1 MLRPEEAVFGIPFHR
16 HLGFKLTGAATAVS
30 LATIALFAFFSIRS
44 QREHSIGE
52 VVRGAALFSSTI
64 ASSTRDL
71 MLEDQ
76 RHDAYRIM
84 ESIGRLKGIEKVRV
98 LNKEGRVMFST
109 NAKDIG
115 TSVDKDAEACTAC
128 HAAGQPLVAPT
139 TSARSRLFRSNGH
152 RVLGMVTPIYNEPA
166 CSTAACHAHPPEKH
180 VLGVVDIGIS
190 LKEID
195 ASLHTQS
202 LRLAGGALAAV
213 IVLAALVSAVARRI
227 VFRPVKELVEATQ
240 RVGHGDL
247 SATLAVRS
255 SDELGILAN
264 SFNEMNASLALTRR
278 DLEHLTNDLERQVED
293 RTAALRSA
301 HEVLARS
308 EKLASLG
315 QLSASIAHEIN
326 NPLAGILTFARLM
339 TRMLETGPPDDATRA
354 ACLKNLSL
362 IRRESER
369 CTVIVRNLLEFA
381 RVRPLELKVF
391 DPMRALEEALSLAAH
406 KMQIQNITVVKE
418 LEGTG
423 AVNADFGQLRQA
435 FMNILLNACDA
446 MPSGGTLTLTS
457 HFYSGSR
464 EVDISVVD
472 TGSGIPPELL
482 SKIFDPFFTTKEKG
496 TGLGLSVVYGIVE
509 KHGGSMRV
517 VSQPGQGTTMT
528 IRLPLAAEGG
538 AASAPSAASAA
549 PGPAAGT

>member
-1 MLRPEEAVFGIPFHR
+1 MDGPPGCRMLRLEEAVFGIPFHR
-16 HLGFKLTGAATAVS
+16 HLGFKLTGAAAAVS
-30 LATIALFAFFSIRS
+30 LATISLFAFLSIRS
-44 QREHSIGE
+44 QREQAIGE
-52 VVRGAALFSSTI
+52 VIRGAALFSNTI
-64 ASSTRDL
+64 ASSTRDF

-84 ESIGRLKGIEKVRV
+84 ESIGRLEGIEKVRV
-98 LNKEGRVMFST
+98 LNKEGRIMFST

-115 TSVDKDAEACTAC
+115 ASVDKDAEACTAC

-139 TSARSRLFRSNGH
+139 TSARSRLFLSNGH

-166 CSTAACHAHPPEKH
+166 CSTAACHAHPPDKH

-202 LRLAGGALAAV
+202 LRMAGGALAAV
-213 IVLAALVSAVARRI
+213 ILLAALVSAVARRI
-227 VFRPVKELVEATQ
+227 VFRPVAELVEATQ

-293 RTAALRSA
+293 RTAALKSA

-339 TRMLETGPPDDATRA
+339 IRMLETGPPDDATRA
-354 ACLKNLSL
+354 ACLKNLAL
-362 IRRESER
+362 IQRESER
-369 CTVIVRNLLEFA
+369 CTVIVRNLLDFA
-381 RVRPLELKVF
+381 RVRPLELTVF
-391 DPMRALEEALSLAAH
+391 NPVRALEEALSLAAH
-406 KMQIQNITVVKE
+406 KIQIQGITVVKK
-418 LEGTG
+418 LEGSG
-423 AVNADFGQLRQA
+423 VVNADFGQLRQA

-446 MPSGGTLTLTS
+446 TPTGGTLTLTS
-457 HFYSGSR
+457 HFFSGSR
-464 EVDISVVD
+464 EVDISVAD
-472 TGSGIPPELL
+472 TGPGIPPEIL
-482 SKIFDPFFTTKEKG
+482 SRIFDPFFTTKEKG

-517 VSQPGQGTTMT
+517 ESHAGQGTTMT
-528 IRLPLAAEGG
+528 IRLPLDAEDG
-538 AASAPSAASAA
+538 AAAA
-549 PGPAAGT
+549 T

>member
-1 MLRPEEAVFGIPFHR
+1 MDCPPGCRMLRLEEAVFGIPFHR
-16 HLGFKLTGAATAVS
+16 HLGFKLTGAAAAVS
-30 LATIALFAFFSIRS
+30 LATIALFAFLSIRS

-52 VVRGAALFSSTI
+52 VIRGAALFSSTI

-84 ESIGRLKGIEKVRV
+84 EAIGRLEGIEKVRV
-98 LNKEGRVMFST
+98 LNKEGRNMFRT
-109 NAKDIG
+109 
-115 TSVDKDAEACTAC
+115 
-128 HAAGQPLVAPT
+128 
-139 TSARSRLFRSNGH
+139 NGH

-195 ASLHTQS
+195 ASLHRQS
-202 LRLAGGALAAV
+202 LRMAGGALGAV
-213 IVLAALVSAVARRI
+213 IVLAALVSAAARRI
-227 VFRPVKELVEATQ
+227 VFRPVAELVEATQ

-264 SFNEMNASLALTRR
+264 SFNEMNASLARTRR

-326 NPLAGILTFARLM
+326 NPLAGF
-339 TRMLETGPPDDATRA
+339 
-354 ACLKNLSL
+354 
-362 IRRESER
+362 
-369 CTVIVRNLLEFA
+369 
-381 RVRPLELKVF
+381 
-391 DPMRALEEALSLAAH
+391 
-406 KMQIQNITVVKE
+406 
-418 LEGTG
+418 
-423 AVNADFGQLRQA
+423 
-435 FMNILLNACDA
+435 
-446 MPSGGTLTLTS
+446 
-457 HFYSGSR
+457 SR
-464 EVDISVVD
+464 SR
-472 TGSGIPPELL
+472 S
-482 SKIFDPFFTTKEKG
+482 S
-496 TGLGLSVVYGIVE
+496 
-509 KHGGSMRV
+509 
-517 VSQPGQGTTMT
+517 
-528 IRLPLAAEGG
+528 
-538 AASAPSAASAA
+538 
-549 PGPAAGT
+549 

>member
-1 MLRPEEAVFGIPFHR
+1 MFGIPFHR
-16 HLGFKLTGAATAVS
+16 HLGFKLTGAAAAVS
-30 LATIALFAFFSIRS
+30 LATIALFAFLSIRS

-52 VVRGAALFSSTI
+52 VIRGAALFSSTI

-84 ESIGRLKGIEKVRV
+84 ESIGRLEGIEKVRV
-98 LNKEGRVMFST
+98 LNKEGRIMFST
-109 NAKDIG
+109 NARDIG
-115 TSVDKDAEACTAC
+115 ASVDKDAEACTAC
-128 HAAGQPLVAPT
+128 HAAGQPIVAPT
-139 TSARSRLFRSNGH
+139 TSARSRLFRTNGH

-195 ASLHTQS
+195 ASLHRQS
-202 LRLAGGALAAV
+202 LRMAGGALGAV
-213 IVLAALVSAVARRI
+213 IVLAALVSAAARRI
-227 VFRPVKELVEATQ
+227 VFRPVAELVEATQ

-264 SFNEMNASLALTRR
+264 SFNEMNASLARTRR

-339 TRMLETGPPDDATRA
+339 IRMLETGPPDDATRA

-362 IRRESER
+362 IQRESER
-369 CTVIVRNLLEFA
+369 CTVIVRNLLDFA

-391 DPMRALEEALSLAAH
+391 DPVRALEEALSLAAH
-406 KMQIQNITVVKE
+406 KMQIQGITVVRRF
-418 LEGTG
+418 EGTG
-423 AVNADFGQLRQA
+423 QVNADFGQLRQA

-446 MPSGGTLTLTS
+446 MPAGGTLTLTS
-457 HFYSGSR
+457 HFFSGSR
-464 EVDISVVD
+464 EVDIGVTD
-472 TGSGIPPELL
+472 TGAGIAPDLL
-482 SKIFDPFFTTKEKG
+482 SRIFDPFFTTKEKG

-517 VSQPGQGTTMT
+517 TSSAGQGTTMT
-528 IRLPLAAEGG
+528 LRLPLAAEGG
-538 AASAPSAASAA
+538 AASAA
-549 PGPAAGT
+549 PAVAGPTAGT

>member
-1 MLRPEEAVFGIPFHR
+1 MLRLEEAVFGIPFHR
-16 HLGFKLTGAATAVS
+16 HLGFKLTGAAAAVS
-30 LATIALFAFFSIRS
+30 LATISLFAFLSIRS

-52 VVRGAALFSSTI
+52 VIRGAALFSSTI
-64 ASSTRDL
+64 ASSTRDF

-84 ESIGRLKGIEKVRV
+84 ESIGRLEGIEKVRV
-98 LNKEGRVMFST
+98 LNKEGRIMFST

-115 TSVDKDAEACTAC
+115 ASVDKDAEACTAC

-139 TSARSRLFRSNGH
+139 TSARSRLFLSNGH

-166 CSTAACHAHPPEKH
+166 CSTAACHAHPPDKH

-202 LRLAGGALAAV
+202 LRMAGGAFFAV
-213 IVLAALVSAVARRI
+213 ILLAALVSAVARRI
-227 VFRPVKELVEATQ
+227 VFRPVAELVEATQ

-255 SDELGILAN
+255 SDELGMLAN
-264 SFNEMNASLALTRR
+264 SFNEMNASLARTRR

-293 RTAALRSA
+293 RTAALKSA
-301 HEVLARS
+301 QEVLARS

-326 NPLAGILTFARLM
+326 NPLAGILTFAKLM
-339 TRMLETGPPDDATRA
+339 TRMLETGPPDDATREK
-354 ACLKNLSL
+354 CLRNLSL
-362 IRRESER
+362 IQRESER
-369 CTVIVRNLLEFA
+369 CTVIVRNLLDFA

-391 DPMRALEEALSLAAH
+391 DPVRALEEALTLAAH
-406 KMQIQNITVVKE
+406 KMQIQGITVVKK
-418 LEGTG
+418 LEGTSL
-423 AVNADFGQLRQA
+423 VNADFGQLRQA

-446 MPSGGTLTLTS
+446 TPAGGIVTLTS
-457 HFYSGSR
+457 HVFPGSR
-464 EVDISVVD
+464 EVEISVVD
-472 TGSGIPPELL
+472 TGSGIPPEHL
-482 SKIFDPFFTTKEKG
+482 SRIFDPFFTTKEKG

-517 VSQPGQGTTMT
+517 TSPPGQGTTMT
-528 IRLPLAAEGG
+528 IRLPLAEGG
-538 AASAPSAASAA
+538 AAAA
-549 PGPAAGT
+549 T

>member
-1 MLRPEEAVFGIPFHR
+1 MLKLEEAVFGIPFHR
-16 HLGFKLTGAATAVS
+16 HLGFKLTGAAAAVS
-30 LATIALFAFFSIRS
+30 LATISLFAFLSIRS

-52 VVRGAALFSSTI
+52 AIRGAALFSSTI

-84 ESIGRLKGIEKVRV
+84 ESIGRLEGIEKVRV
-98 LNKEGRVMFST
+98 LNKEGRIMFST
-109 NAKDIG
+109 NARDIG
-115 TSVDKDAEACTAC
+115 ASVDKDAEACTAC
-128 HAAGQPLVAPT
+128 HAAGQPIVAPT
-139 TSARSRLFRSNGH
+139 TSARSRLFRTNGH

-195 ASLHTQS
+195 ASLHRQS
-202 LRLAGGALAAV
+202 LRMAGGALGAV
-213 IVLAALVSAVARRI
+213 IVLAALVSAAARRI
-227 VFRPVKELVEATQ
+227 VFRPVAELVEATQ

-264 SFNEMNASLALTRR
+264 SFNEMNASLARTRR

-339 TRMLETGPPDDATRA
+339 IRMLETGPPDDATRA

-362 IRRESER
+362 IQRESER
-369 CTVIVRNLLEFA
+369 CTVIVRNLLDFA

-391 DPMRALEEALSLAAH
+391 DPVRALEEALSLAAH
-406 KMQIQNITVVKE
+406 KMQIQGITVVRRF
-418 LEGTG
+418 EGTSQ
-423 AVNADFGQLRQA
+423 VNADFGQLRQA

-446 MPSGGTLTLTS
+446 MPAGGTLTLTS
-457 HFYSGSR
+457 HFFSGSR
-464 EVDISVVD
+464 EVDIGVTD
-472 TGSGIPPELL
+472 TGAGIAPDLL
-482 SKIFDPFFTTKEKG
+482 SRIFDPFFTTKEKG

-517 VSQPGQGTTMT
+517 TSSAGQGTTMT
-528 IRLPLAAEGG
+528 LRLPLAAEGG
-538 AASAPSAASAA
+538 AASAA
-549 PGPAAGT
+549 PAVAGPTAGT

>member
-1 MLRPEEAVFGIPFHR
+1 MFGILFHR
-16 HLGFKLTGAATAVS
+16 HLGFKLTAAAAAVS
-30 LATIALFAFFSIRS
+30 LATISLFAFLSIRA
-44 QREHSIGE
+44 QRAHLISE

-84 ESIGRLKGIEKVRV
+84 ESIGRLEGIEKVRV

-109 NAKDIG
+109 DPRDIG
-115 TSVDKDAEACTAC
+115 ASVDKDAEACTAC

-139 TSARSRLFRSNGH
+139 TSARSRLFTTNGH

-166 CSTAACHAHPPEKH
+166 CATAACHAHPPEKH

-190 LKEID
+190 LKDID

-202 LRLAGGALAAV
+202 LRMAGGALLAV
-213 IVLAALVSAVARRI
+213 IALAALVNGVARRI
-227 VFRPVKELVEATQ
+227 VFRPVAELVEATQ

-264 SFNEMNASLALTRR
+264 SFNEMNVSLAKARR
-278 DLEHLTNDLERQVED
+278 ELETLTNDLEHQVED
-293 RTAALRSA
+293 RTAALKSA
-301 HEVLARS
+301 QEVLARS

-326 NPLAGILTFARLM
+326 NPLSGILTFARLM
-339 TRMLETGPPDDATRA
+339 TRMLEAGPPDEATRA

-362 IRRESER
+362 VQRETER
-369 CTVIVRNLLEFA
+369 CTVIVRNLLDFA
-381 RVRPLELKVF
+381 RARPLDLRIV
-391 DPMRALEEALSLAAH
+391 DPVRALDEALSLAQH
-406 KMQIQNITVVKE
+406 KMQLQNITVVKK

-446 MPSGGTLTLTS
+446 TPAGGTLTLA
-457 HFYSGSR
+457 SR
-464 EVDISVVD
+464 LLPQERALEISVAD
-472 TGSGIPPELL
+472 TGAGIAPELL
-482 SKIFDPFFTTKEKG
+482 SRIFDPFFTTKEKG

-509 KHGGSMRV
+509 KHGGSMQVESRV
-517 VSQPGQGTTMT
+517 GQGTTMT
-528 IRLPLAAEGG
+528 IRLPLAEDG
-538 AASAPSAASAA
+538 AARAAA
-549 PGPAAGT
+549 T

>member
-1 MLRPEEAVFGIPFHR
+1 MFGIPFHR
-16 HLGFKLTGAATAVS
+16 HLGFKLTGAAAAVS
-30 LATIALFAFFSIRS
+30 LATIALFAFLSIRS

-52 VVRGAALFSSTI
+52 VIRGAALFSSTI

-84 ESIGRLKGIEKVRV
+84 EAIGRLEGIEKVRV
-98 LNKEGRVMFST
+98 LNKEGRIMFST
-109 NAKDIG
+109 NATDIG
-115 TSVDKDAEACTAC
+115 ASVDKDAEACTAC
-128 HAAGQPLVAPT
+128 HAAGQPIVAPT
-139 TSARSRLFRSNGH
+139 TSARTRLFRTNGH

-166 CSTAACHAHPPEKH
+166 CSTAACHAHPPEKN

-195 ASLHTQS
+195 ASLQAQS
-202 LRLAGGALAAV
+202 LRMAGGALGAV

-227 VFRPVKELVEATQ
+227 VFRPVADLVEATQ
-240 RVGHGDL
+240 RVGQGDL
-247 SATLAVRS
+247 SSMLAVRS
-255 SDELGILAN
+255 ADELGILAN
-264 SFNEMNASLALTRR
+264 SFNEMNASLARTRR
-278 DLEHLTNDLERQVED
+278 DLEHLTDDLERQVED

-339 TRMLETGPPDDATRA
+339 TRMLESGPPDDATRA

-362 IRRESER
+362 IQRESER
-369 CTVIVRNLLEFA
+369 CTVIVRNLLDFA
-381 RVRPLELKVF
+381 RGRPLELKVF
-391 DPMRALEEALSLAAH
+391 DPVRALEEALSLAAH
-406 KMQIQNITVVKE
+406 KMQIQGITVVKK

-446 MPSGGTLTLTS
+446 MPTGGTLTLTS
-457 HFYSGSR
+457 EFFSGSR
-464 EVDISVVD
+464 EVEIGVAD
-472 TGSGIPPELL
+472 TGSGIQPEHL
-482 SKIFDPFFTTKEKG
+482 SRIFDPFFTTKEKG
-496 TGLGLSVVYGIVE
+496 TGLGLSVAYGIVE

-517 VSQPGQGTTMT
+517 ASRAGQGTTMT

-538 AASAPSAASAA
+538 AAPAA
-549 PGPAAGT
+549 PAMAGPAAGT